1 MLDIVPDLII
11 AKVIPLEIEIPFLM
25 PITVALSMSII
36 SWLGYY
42 DIKALRAYILFSLF
56 IFGALGLRV
65 RYEYL
70 WLRSMGIYVHEYMD
84 VDDEELFS

>member
-1 MLDIVPDLII
+1 MVDVVI
-11 AKVIPLEIEIPFLM
+11 AV
-25 PITVALSMSII
+25 S
-36 SWLGYY
+36 
-42 DIKALRAYILFSLF
+42 ILFSLF